1 MSAMLLHQWPRSMT
15 LRYFHHLH
23 HLHHNRQ
30 CVEFLHNLVQGTPVH
45 FQGLILMM
53 QHLWLHQHHHQGQC
67 FAFLIIGHQLYIM
80 ECIEQP
86 TPEEQ
91 KRALNSSIRNEI
103 IRALGT
109 HMFSYN
115 PKPTKAFCTEV
126 ARMLVKRYP
135 FMRDIGRKESGY
147 VSAIMLMLC
156 RYTLIVGFMGEG
168 GQEAGNQ

>member
-1 MSAMLLHQWPRSMT
+1 
-15 LRYFHHLH
+15 
-23 HLHHNRQ
+23 
-30 CVEFLHNLVQGTPVH
+30 
-45 FQGLILMM
+45 
-53 QHLWLHQHHHQGQC
+53 
-67 FAFLIIGHQLYIM
+67 M

-115 PKPTKAFCTEV
+115 PKAFCTEV

-156 RYTLIVGFMGEG
+156 PSSYTLIVGFMGE
-168 GQEAGNQ
+168 EAN

>member
-1 MSAMLLHQWPRSMT
+1 
-15 LRYFHHLH
+15 
-23 HLHHNRQ
+23 
-30 CVEFLHNLVQGTPVH
+30 
-45 FQGLILMM
+45 
-53 QHLWLHQHHHQGQC
+53 
-67 FAFLIIGHQLYIM
+67 M

-156 RYTLIVGFMGEG
+156 RYTLIVGFMGE
-168 GQEAGNQ
+168 EANCII